1 MKIIITK
8 IDAVPLAIGI
18 QQILLD
24 MQKKGN
30 DPRFPVNYF
39 EQILMDNHKVSK
51 ESAELVTEKIINT
64 GILRWELGE
73 NCFVL

>member
-1 MKIIITK
+1 MKTITK

-24 MQKKGN
+24 MVKKGN
-30 DPRFPVNYF
+30 DPRFPVEYF
-39 EQILMDNHKVSK
+39 EQIVMNRHDVSK
-51 ESAELVTEKIINT
+51 QDAELVTERIINT
-64 GILRWELGE
+64 GIIRWELGA